1 MIVMNGKFEGNGKI
15 DTRPVLIQKTC
26 LETRRTYT
34 MGEEESRRKHV

>member
-1 MIVMNGKFEGNGKI
+1 MIVMNGIFEGKGKI

-26 LETRRTYT
+26 LESRRTYT